1 MKSPSKRRRSQPRV
15 ATRSAVETDTHS
27 VVGVVGMGLMGT
39 SISACLLGA
48 GHKICCIESNP
59 AKLQT
64 APNRL
69 IKSLKDAYSQGL
81 IKILPAQLM
90 KRVTISDKFNVL
102 STANAVVESTVE
114 DLVVKR
120 EVIARVEE
128 VVSASTLIGSN
139 TSAIPVTELQ
149 RNANHPERIIGLHW
163 AEPANITRFME
174 IICGE
179 KTSRKTARLAEDL
192 ARRWGKEPS
201 ILRKDIRGFITNRI
215 MYAMLREAFYLVES
229 GFATVADVDRSL
241 RNDLGY
247 WITFAGPFRFMDLT
261 GIPAYANVMK
271 DLLPELNCAVEVPK
285 LMQKVV
291 NSGARGVSNA
301 KGFYRYTPAQ
311 AKRWEEMFVQF
322 SYQIRKLAGEFPD
335 DIGDKVISTGKRP
348 KPARPATNRPKSG
361 TRI

>member
-1 MKSPSKRRRSQPRV
+1 MKNPSKPRKSQRSV
-15 ATRSAVETDTHS
+15 ATRPTVQPDAHS

-48 GHKICCIESNP
+48 GHKICCIDSNP
-59 AKLQT
+59 AKRQS
-64 APNRL
+64 APDLLLR
-69 IKSLKDAYSQGL
+69 SLEEAYSQGL
-81 IKILPAQLM
+81 IKISPVLLM
-90 KRVTISDKFNVL
+90 KRVTISDKFTVL
-102 STANAVVESTVE
+102 QPASAVVESTVE
-114 DLVVKR
+114 DLAVKR

-179 KTSRKTARLAEDL
+179 KTSRKTARQAEDL

-261 GIPAYANVMK
+261 GIPAYASVMK
-271 DLLPELNCAVEVPK
+271 DLLPELSCAVQVPG
-285 LMQKVV
+285 LMQKIVK
-291 NSGARGVSNA
+291 SGARGVSNA

-311 AKRWEEMFVQF
+311 AKRWEELFVQF
-322 SYQIRKLAGEFPD
+322 SYQIRKLAEEFPD
-335 DIGDKVISTGKRP
+335 DVGDKRISTGNRLKR
-348 KPARPATNRPKSG
+348 ARRATNKPRSG
-361 TRI
+361 KAL